1 MSLLMG
7 ARGLGALIG
16 PLVASRIAGHRH
28 SRLRLG
34 ILAGFV
40 LGMTGYL
47 ILGFSQSLALA
58 VAAVVIAHAGTST
71 DWVFSTTLLQVYTTD
86 RFRGRV
92 FAAEFGICML
102 TISASSYAAGLAID
116 WGASPRAVAIGMG
129 SVMVVPALAWIWAIR
144 KTKTERGANV

>member
-7 ARGLGALIG
+7 ARGVGALIG

-34 ILAGFV
+34 DPGRLRPRHDGLPDPRLLRV
-40 LGMTGYL
+40 RWPSPLPPSYRPCRDLHRLG
-47 ILGFSQSLALA
+47 
-58 VAAVVIAHAGTST
+58 
-71 DWVFSTTLLQVYTTD
+71 LLHDPSPVYTTD

-102 TISASSYAAGLAID
+102 AISTSSYLAGLAID
-116 WGASPRAVAIGMG
+116 WGASPRAVAIAMG
-129 SVMVVPALAWIWAIR
+129 SVMACLR
-144 KTKTERGANV
+144 